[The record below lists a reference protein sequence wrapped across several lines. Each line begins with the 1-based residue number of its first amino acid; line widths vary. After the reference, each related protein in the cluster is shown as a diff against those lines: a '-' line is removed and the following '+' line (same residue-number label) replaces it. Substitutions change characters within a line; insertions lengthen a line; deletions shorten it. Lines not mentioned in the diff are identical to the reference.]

1 MNTLDV
7 IFFVE
12 VLKLFK
18 QGIILLKCIHFN
30 VIILIFGNKCKM
42 ANVSIIANL
51 FCAQINLKKKENSL
65 SHISQKCWF
74 KVHGTLKS

>member
-1 MNTLDV
+1 MIISKSVTVGKGNKYFGCN
-7 IFFVE
+7 FFVE

-18 QGIILLKCIHFN
+18 QGTILLKCIQFD

-51 FCAQINLKKKENSL
+51 FWAQINLKKKENSL
-65 SHISQKCWF
+65 
-74 KVHGTLKS
+74 